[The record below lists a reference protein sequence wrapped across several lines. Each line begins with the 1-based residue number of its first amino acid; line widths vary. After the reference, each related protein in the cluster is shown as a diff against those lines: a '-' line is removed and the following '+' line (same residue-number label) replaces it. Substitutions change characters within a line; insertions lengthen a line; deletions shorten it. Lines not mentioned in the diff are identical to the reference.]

1 MGRILILGLV
11 VAGMLFVGWKL
22 SAGRG
27 LFVIRVR
34 RDGVRVRGQ
43 IPGRRIGDV
52 IEFISSLR
60 LAHGALV
67 RGLPDGH
74 EFRLTFSGVPAGL
87 QQQIRNYL
95 YLKP

>member
-1 MGRILILGLV
+1 MGRILIIGLV
-11 VAGMLFVGWKL
+11 VAAMLVIGWKL

-27 LFVIRVR
+27 LFVIHVR

-43 IPGRRIGDV
+43 IPGYRTGDV

-74 EFRLTFSGVPAGL
+74 RFRLAFSGVPAGL

-95 YLKP
+95 YLRP